1 MQKEN
6 NFISGVENK
15 FLACRLLSVKRE
27 NLYRTGIPE
36 MFLLSTESGLKSPDF
51 KDDKT
56 FSVTLW
62 RPSASTGQDTGQ
74 DTGQVTGQV
83 QFFNDLTEPE
93 RVILV
98 LEGEMMREELMSI
111 LELRHRDNF
120 MEKYLNP
127 SIAKG
132 WVERTIPDKPTSSK
146 QRYRLSQ
153 SGIEHKKNFKNEK

>member
-1 MQKEN
+1 MPKETIFISSVQKE
-6 NFISGVENK
+6 FTIYQ
-15 FLACRLLSVKRE
+15 LLNQGAIER
-27 NLYRTGIPE
+27 YGTGIPE